1 MRDRAEDSFY
11 RSNLIFNRLASDVG
25 DPRQHMASA
34 LAGQVALDTT
44 ARNYE
49 HLSPDYLRAAIDEV
63 DAFFEE
69 LVKQISAHLR
79 YGN

>member
-1 MRDRAEDSFY
+1 
-11 RSNLIFNRLASDVG
+11 
-25 DPRQHMASA
+25 MASA